1 MFFFLQGLPGPHGE
15 KGEPGVPGTN
25 GFPGDVGRPG
35 APGIPGAPGEP
46 GLIGLTVSVSSCV
59 FSWTL
64 SFHNRFFSFVL
75 FTFFFLLRMQKVRSP
90 LPRTQICHRLPPSLL
105 SLE

>member
-1 MFFFLQGLPGPHGE
+1 MFFFLQGLPGPLGE

-75 FTFFFLLRMQKVRSP
+75 FTFFFTEDAESKVPFAKNPDLSQ
-90 LPRTQICHRLPPSLL
+90 TPP
-105 SLE
+105 